1 MDVQFGAVALKN
13 LMKNGIIERE
23 QLDGISPYVQYR
35 FREQGKSVV
44 SILCSICK
52 FMLNLQVGN
61 KDSLTIRVFIGKIR
75 RAIYKTA

>member
-1 MDVQFGAVALKN
+1 MKN

-52 FMLNLQVGN
+52 
-61 KDSLTIRVFIGKIR
+61 SEIRIL
-75 RAIYKTA
+75 

>member
-44 SILCSICK
+44 SILCSIC